1 MIHNLFEM
9 DTRRISGMRDDQV
22 KYSRENPE
30 KYRSRI
36 RITFGHDI
44 SEKMKIGKGALL
56 RIEWND
62 EDRILKISRS
72 DKGFKVYQK
81 NSHRMFITFNE
92 PEKAKLP
99 HLKKVFTNIIIGGQ
113 HELIMDFSMV
123 TDEEK

>member
-1 MIHNLFEM
+1 
-9 DTRRISGMRDDQV
+9 
-22 KYSRENPE
+22 
-30 KYRSRI
+30 
-36 RITFGHDI
+36 
-44 SEKMKIGKGALL
+44 MKIGKGALL